1 MVFFNLLIALYAVH
15 GAYGSATW
23 YKINNSP
30 VCFGAENN
38 SSGSFQSNKAVIA
51 YEIAIK
57 NVSGGVSCSGP
68 QLSPFSCVDGGPAIG
83 LMGVYSIDG
92 NNNRIVPRSPTHPA
106 SQAEYGYYGVNGN
119 SVQSQ
124 IVRLVAG
131 SNMNGYHISL
141 DQTLCVFYG
150 EDLFNY
156 QEFDNSGQTC
166 VDVYA
171 LA

>member
-30 VCFGAENN
+30 VCFGAKNDTF
-38 SSGSFQSNKAVIA
+38 GSFQSTRAVTA
-51 YEIAIK
+51 YEIAIEK
-57 NVSGGVSCSGP
+57 VSGGGVSCSGS
-68 QLSPFSCVDGGPAIG
+68 QLSPFSCVNGGPANG
-83 LMGVYSIDG
+83 LMGVYLVDLQ
-92 NNNRIVPRSPTHPA
+92 NNPIVPRSPTYPA
-106 SQAEYGYYGVNGN
+106 NTNGFYGVNGN
-119 SVQSQ
+119 NVQSQ
-124 IVRLVAG
+124 LVRLVAG
-131 SNMNGYHISL
+131 NNRNGHHISL
-141 DQTLCVFYG
+141 GQTLCVFYG

-156 QEFDNSGQTC
+156 AEFDNSGQTC